1 MMPIAQPRETTAA
14 QAGSTTPALVRWA
27 AFPLILGATIG
38 GAIVMTERGVAPP
51 TIVLIVATA
60 AIALILGAE
69 RLWPYLPTWNRSHGD
84 GRTDLAHVLVSGIGM
99 TNLAKPIVLALGVT
113 LAGTLERAVGLPLWP
128 GAWPLWAQLALA
140 LVIAELPQY
149 WLHRLEHERDLLWRF
164 HSIHHSAPRLYWL
177 NAARFH
183 PVDLLLLYVVG
194 YLPLVLLGCPESVIA
209 LFALFDSVFGML
221 QHSNIDVRIGPLNYI
236 FSMAEPHRWHH
247 SLRLEEA
254 NTNYGSNLMVWD
266 LVFGTFFLPAN
277 RPGPEGIGIP
287 EMPGF
292 PTDWRN
298 QVVAPFRWR
307 QVQAE
312 SRPR

>member
-1 MMPIAQPRETTAA
+1 MIPIEQPMVTPTPQTA
-14 QAGSTTPALVRWA
+14 TPALVRWL
-27 AFPLILGATIG
+27 AFPLILACTVGL
-38 GAIVMTERGVAPP
+38 AIAMTERGVAPP
-51 TIVLIVATA
+51 MVVLIVSTAAIVLIF
-60 AIALILGAE
+60 GAE
-69 RLWPYLPTWNRSHGD
+69 RLWPFIPDWNRAQGD
-84 GRTDLAHVLVSGIGM
+84 VTTDLSHMMVSGIGM
-99 TNLAKPIVLALGVT
+99 TSLARPLVLALGVT
-113 LAGTLERAVGLPLWP
+113 LAGRLEDVLGLSLWP

-140 LVIAELPQY
+140 LLIAELPQY

-183 PVDLLLLYVVG
+183 PIDLLLLYVAG

-209 LFALFDSVFGML
+209 LFAIFDAVFGML

-254 NTNYGSNLMVWD
+254 NTNYGSNLIVWD
-266 LVFGTFFLPAN
+266 LVFGTFFLPTN
-277 RPGPEGIGIP
+277 RPGPEEIGIP

-292 PTDWRN
+292 PAGWRA
-298 QVVAPFRWR
+298 QVLAPFRWLR
-307 QVQAE
+307 VQAE
-312 SRPR
+312 SRAP